1 MHQFTSRRDL
11 LDEGPRSGR
20 SSRPATGGTS
30 GRQDRALPKDAVA
43 AVRVARNDTPHDSIG
58 HAVKAPS
65 SRAFRRMRT
74 KPGPGLC
81 CLVLSLLLSSLACR
95 SDSGAA
101 SPLQSVGESS
111 RSDALMAV
119 HASTVQ
125 RVVDNLERS
134 SHGIFVTPAAE
145 DIDPISVW
153 LDIVRRVPLG
163 RRHVL
168 YVYDFGSWPSSF
180 LPQSEAQG
188 YGTDPACVIHGY
200 SSKNG
205 FNRARA
211 WNSFGECMA
220 KEGSE
225 RMWPRNGRRARNAL
239 HVRSGGA

>member
-1 MHQFTSRRDL
+1 
-11 LDEGPRSGR
+11 
-20 SSRPATGGTS
+20 
-30 GRQDRALPKDAVA
+30 
-43 AVRVARNDTPHDSIG
+43 
-58 HAVKAPS
+58 
-65 SRAFRRMRT
+65 
-74 KPGPGLC
+74 
-81 CLVLSLLLSSLACR
+81 
-95 SDSGAA
+95 
-101 SPLQSVGESS
+101 
-111 RSDALMAV
+111 MAV

-180 LPQSEAQG
+180 WPQSEAQG

-211 WNSFGECMA
+211 WRSFGECMA

-225 RMWPRNGRRARNAL
+225 ECGHEVDAEHEMHFMYEAEEHEGSDDMEGHWDVHG
-239 HVRSGGA
+239 HVSCREFQ